1 MEYKTEIAELKT
13 ELKTELKGFDC
24 GHIGKVAGDKEG
36 DKPKRK
42 ICLINCYEELKRIE
56 DIQEPKDNDLK
67 VFAKNRKPELLKEY
81 EKYQKENIQ
90 DGLNLSEGFISW
102 LQNIKEDSEL
112 LEEFKE
118 ENKRE
123 PLSIDR
129 EEVYKILLSWGG
141 GSDGFKLTF
150 QNGELLRG
158 VYFMSDWGE
167 YQEIE
172 LNDSEAEE
180 VYNFYMYG
188 DIASFK
194 QD

>member
-1 MEYKTEIAELKT
+1 MDYKKEIAELR
-13 ELKTELKGFDC
+13 TELKGFDC
-24 GHIGKVAGDKEG
+24 GNIGKVAGDKEE

-42 ICLINCYEELKRIE
+42 ICILNAYEELKRIE
-56 DIQEPKDNDLK
+56 EINKKLQDDKIQE
-67 VFAKNRKPELLKEY
+67 
-81 EKYQKENIQ
+81 
-90 DGLNLSEGFISW
+90 
-102 LQNIKEDSEL
+102 
-112 LEEFKE
+112 KE
-118 ENKRE
+118 EAEEHRE
-123 PLSIDR
+123 PLSIDK

-158 VYFMSDWGE
+158 VYFMGDWGE

-172 LNDSEAEE
+172 LNNKEAEE

-188 DIASFK
+188 DVASFK